1 LLLLNNEKELMIVK
15 HTQDLSQIRA
25 MIPEM
30 RRVKSI
36 HFVGIGGAGMSG
48 IAEVLLNEGYEITGS
63 DLAANPVTER
73 LSSKGATI
81 YFGHQT
87 SNVDQASVVVVSTA
101 IKADNPELLA
111 AKERRIPVVRRAEML
126 AELMRFRHGIAVAG
140 THGKTTTTALVT
152 QIYSEAGLDPTFV
165 NGGLV
170 KSAGTN
176 ARLGSSRILI
186 AEADES
192 DASFLHLQPMVSIV
206 TNIEADHMDTYG
218 GDFDTL
224 KQTFIDFL
232 HNLPFYGQAI
242 VCIDDPIVREL
253 IPRISRQV
261 ITYGFSADA
270 DVRIENYQQDGQ
282 QGKFTV
288 VRKGRKNLDI
298 TLNIPGRHN
307 ALNASAAIAVATEDD
322 IDDEAILRA
331 MLGTQG
337 TGRRFEHLG
346 TFDTGNGSAM
356 LVDDYGH
363 HPSEVDVTIQAA
375 RAGWED
381 KRLVMVFQPHRYSRT
396 RDLYDD
402 FANVLEKVDV
412 LVMLDVY
419 AAGEKPISGA
429 DGRSLCRTI
438 RSRGKIDPIFVPDKE
453 TLPSVLANIL
463 QDGDLVLTQGAGDVG
478 KVARQ
483 LESMQLNIKTMAH
496 SVENGEQ

>member
-1 LLLLNNEKELMIVK
+1 MTIE
-15 HTQDLSQIRA
+15 HTQDISQIRA
-25 MIPEM
+25 VVPEM
-30 RRVKSI
+30 RRVKVI

-63 DLAANPVTER
+63 DIAENPVTER
-73 LSSKGATI
+73 LTSKGAKI
-81 YFGHQT
+81 YIGHQS
-87 SNVDQASVVVVSTA
+87 SNIERASVVVVSTA
-101 IKADNPELLA
+101 IKADNPELVA
-111 AKERRIPVVRRAEML
+111 AKEKRIPVVRRAEML

-206 TNIEADHMDTYG
+206 TNIEADHMETYG

-242 VCIDDPIVREL
+242 VCVDDPVVREL
-253 IPRISRQV
+253 IPSISRQV
-261 ITYGFSADA
+261 ITYGFSEDA
-270 DVRIENYQQDGQ
+270 DVRIENYRQEGQ

-288 VRKGRKNLDI
+288 IREGKEALDI

-322 IDDEAILRA
+322 IDDESILRA
-331 MLGTQG
+331 MAGTQG

-346 TFDTGNGSAM
+346 EFETGNGSVM

-381 KRLVMVFQPHRYSRT
+381 KRLVMIFQPHRYSRT

-402 FANVLEKVDV
+402 FANVLENVDV
-412 LVMLDVY
+412 LIMLDVY
-419 AAGEKPISGA
+419 AAGEKPINGA

-438 RSRGKIDPIFVPDKE
+438 RSRGKIDPIFVPNMDA
-453 TLPSVLANIL
+453 LPSVLANIM
-463 QDGDLVLTQGAGDVG
+463 QDNDLVLTQGAGDVG
-478 KVARQ
+478 KVAK
-483 LESMQLNIKTMAH
+483 LLASLKLDIKNMK
-496 SVENGEQ
+496 SE

>member
-1 LLLLNNEKELMIVK
+1 MTVK

-63 DLAANPVTER
+63 DLASNPVTER
-73 LSSKGATI
+73 LSSKGAKI
-81 YFGHQT
+81 YFGHQA
-87 SNVDQASVVVVSTA
+87 SNVERASVIVVSTA
-101 IKADNPELLA
+101 IKADNPELAA
-111 AKERRIPVVRRAEML
+111 AKEKRIPVVRRAEML

-218 GDFDTL
+218 GDFETL

-242 VCIDDPIVREL
+242 VCIDDPVVREL

-261 ITYGFSADA
+261 ITYGFSEDA
-270 DVRIENYQQDGQ
+270 DVRIENYSQEGQ
-282 QGKFTV
+282 QGTFTV
-288 VRKGRKNLDI
+288 VRKGRQNLNI

-322 IDDEAILRA
+322 IDDKAILSA

-375 RAGWED
+375 RSGWKD
-381 KRLVMVFQPHRYSRT
+381 KRLVMIFQPHRYSRT

-419 AAGEKPISGA
+419 SAGEKPISGA

-483 LESMQLNIKTMAH
+483 LESMALNIKIMA
-496 SVENGEQ
+496 SGVDKNDS

>member
-1 LLLLNNEKELMIVK
+1 MTVK

-63 DLAANPVTER
+63 DLAENAVTER
-73 LSSKGATI
+73 LSSKGARI
-81 YFGHQT
+81 FFGHEAA
-87 SNVDQASVVVVSTA
+87 NVDNASVVVVSTA

-111 AKERRIPVVRRAEML
+111 AKTRRIPVVRRAEML

-218 GDFDTL
+218 GNFDTL
-224 KQTFIDFL
+224 KQTFVDFL

-242 VCIDDPIVREL
+242 VCIDDPVVREL

-261 ITYGFSADA
+261 ITYGFSDDA
-270 DVRIENYQQDGQ
+270 DVRIENYRQEGQ

-288 VRKGRKNLDI
+288 IRKGGHQKLDI

-322 IDDEAILRA
+322 INDDAILKA

-346 TFDTGNGSAM
+346 QFETGNGSAM

-375 RAGWED
+375 RSGWEE
-381 KRLVMVFQPHRYSRT
+381 KRLVMIFQPHRYSRT

-412 LVMLDVY
+412 LIMLDVY
-419 AAGEKPISGA
+419 AAGEKPIAGA

-438 RSRGKIDPIFVPDKE
+438 RSRGKIDPIFVPDKQ
-453 TLPSVLANIL
+453 TLPAVLANIL

-483 LESMQLNIKTMAH
+483 LAEMQLNIETM
-496 SVENGEQ
+496 SRSTER